1 MERLLIAAAVAAV
14 WRAAVFGADSDLT
27 RHVLPLMGSDSTF
40 EFSTGN
46 TYPAVGRPNGMHLWT
61 LQTGKNGNGW
71 IYGYRDQKIR
81 GIRQT
86 HSPSPWINDHGAWSF
101 MPLTRDA
108 VGEEQRASW
117 FTHKAET
124 FEPQRLKIYLA
135 DDDTTVELTATGR
148 AAIARIV
155 YPATDTPY
163 LVVDAFGKDGRVEVD
178 AASRRIRGES
188 AFFRMGRLP
197 QGFANR
203 FVLEFDRDF
212 AVAGGEGTSVARIKF
227 APTRPGET
235 VTVRIASSYISF
247 EQAERNLGELG
258 DGDFG
263 RIVEEGRAAW
273 NERLGR
279 IGVEGALDDM
289 RKFYTCLYRTQLFPL
304 ALHECGAD
312 GATVH
317 RNPETGRVEKGVYYA
332 GTGFWDTFRALFPLL
347 NFAYPDV
354 NAKMTEGLRNCWL
367 GRASPPARL
376 PRSSTVRCCTA
387 RTR

>member
-135 DDDTTVELTATGR
+135 DDDTTVELTATER

-235 VTVRIASSYISF
+235 VTVRIASS
-247 EQAERNLGELG
+247 
-258 DGDFG
+258 
-263 RIVEEGRAAW
+263 
-273 NERLGR
+273 
-279 IGVEGALDDM
+279 
-289 RKFYTCLYRTQLFPL
+289 
-304 ALHECGAD
+304 
-312 GATVH
+312 
-317 RNPETGRVEKGVYYA
+317 
-332 GTGFWDTFRALFPLL
+332 
-347 NFAYPDV
+347 
-354 NAKMTEGLRNCWL
+354 
-367 GRASPPARL
+367 
-376 PRSSTVRCCTA
+376 
-387 RTR
+387 